1 MDFLVARKVQK
12 RCLASWKRQTT
23 RELGVQSKNVKQRHV
38 MAKQH
43 RGIGM
48 IEVLVT
54 LFILSVGLLG
64 VASLQFIGSFSNADA
79 LSRTQAVLVAQQM
92 SERLRASAVSST
104 VGDGM
109 IVNDDYF
116 NANLYNFANLSCVS
130 SLPPYECFCQNHPA
144 TVPNCTA
151 NSCTAEEFAAFDAYE
166 MSCAAVNAN
175 PNVTLELTCN
185 DNNVADTDACSVGSR
200 HRIILAWPVE
210 SWQGNTRILN
220 PDCIAGRVGDH
231 DCVII
236 EVTL

>member
-1 MDFLVARKVQK
+1 
-12 RCLASWKRQTT
+12 
-23 RELGVQSKNVKQRHV
+23 

-79 LSRTQAVLVAQQM
+79 LSRTQAVSVAQQM

-116 NANLYNFANLSCVS
+116 NANLYNFANLSWS
-130 SLPPYECFCQNHPA
+130 
-144 TVPNCTA
+144 
-151 NSCTAEEFAAFDAYE
+151 
-166 MSCAAVNAN
+166 
-175 PNVTLELTCN
+175 
-185 DNNVADTDACSVGSR
+185 
-200 HRIILAWPVE
+200 
-210 SWQGNTRILN
+210 
-220 PDCIAGRVGDH
+220 
-231 DCVII
+231 
-236 EVTL
+236 

>member
-151 NSCTAEEFAAFDAYE
+151 NS
-166 MSCAAVNAN
+166 
-175 PNVTLELTCN
+175 NVTLELTCN